1 MKGKL
6 VHLRILEK
14 DDIIQTQKWIS
25 DPIIADIMG
34 YLPVFSL
41 LHQYDYY
48 DKIYKSNTT
57 FVFCIIDN
65 TSGKHIGN
73 VGIGNIDYISRHGM
87 FNIFIGDETN
97 REKGVGTEATMLTL
111 NFAFKTLNLNKVWLK
126 TSNRFTQAIKMY
138 EKLGFVKEGVLRN
151 HYYSNGNYEDKIIY
165 SILKNEF
172 KNYSN
177 EK

>member
-1 MKGKL
+1 MKGKT
-6 VHLRILEK
+6 VHLRILERE
-14 DDIIQTQKWIS
+14 DIVQTQKWIS

-41 LHQYDYY
+41 LHQNDYY

-65 TSGKHIGN
+65 ASNKHIGN

-87 FNIFIGDETN
+87 FNIFIGTESN
-97 REKGVGTEATMLTL
+97 RQKGSGSEATMLAL
-111 NFAFKTLNLNKVWLK
+111 NFAFNTLNLNKIWLK
-126 TSNRFTQAIKMY
+126 SSSRFHQAIKMY
-138 EKLGFVKEGVLRN
+138 EKIGFIKEGVLRN
-151 HYYSNGNYEDKIIY
+151 HYFTNGNYEDKIIY
-165 SILKNEF
+165 SILKSEF
-172 KNYSN
+172 KIDNY